1 MRLQIR
7 TLHLL
12 RNTNPISTKHI
23 HNPIYKVRSPHRPL
37 LAFHTNTPTNNSNRN
52 FMGSSFST
60 SSTATNSTDTM
71 SSKTNTPPVQKSDD
85 EWRAILSPEQ
95 FRILRT
101 RGTEQPHSGTYNHHS
116 ASGTYTCV
124 GCDAPLYTS
133 TSKFD
138 SGCGWPAFFEGVPGA
153 INRRE
158 DGSLGMQRTEIT
170 CANCGGH
177 LGHVFKGEGFGG
189 AADERHCVNSVS
201 LTFKEE

>member
-1 MRLQIR
+1 MRPLIAGTR
-7 TLHLL
+7 IL
-12 RNTNPISTKHI
+12 RNISTNLATHI
-23 HNPIYKVRSPHRPL
+23 HKYKAAIPRPL
-37 LAFHTNTPTNNSNRN
+37 PHPFLLNAPTRL
-52 FMGSSFST
+52 MGSSFST
-60 SSTATNSTDTM
+60 STTNQPNSKMSTST
-71 SSKTNTPPVQKSDD
+71 SLPVQKSDD

-95 FRILRT
+95 FRVLRT
-101 RGTEQPHSGTYNHHS
+101 RGTEPPNSGTYNHHTS
-116 ASGTYTCV
+116 PGVYTCV
-124 GCDAPLYTS
+124 GCSAPLYTS

-158 DGSLGMQRTEIT
+158 DGSLGMRRTEII

-201 LTFKEE
+201 LKFKGE